1 MQSGDKWCKFS
12 AGGFFSRHRTKC
24 RSAPQNTFSG
34 KRERQKWDGLT
45 GRRLTFGNEYYKIM
59 LMAQGLQLAIH
70 GLRQRFGALLR
81 EQIVQTFSSESEVDE
96 KLR

>member
-1 MQSGDKWCKFS
+1 MKKKD
-12 AGGFFSRHRTKC
+12 
-24 RSAPQNTFSG
+24 
-34 KRERQKWDGLT
+34 ELT
-45 GRRLTFGNEYYKIM
+45 GTRLTFGNEYYKIM